1 MLKAFLAFLAFIAYQ
16 CTAAALAYL
25 IDSEALAQGTLPNAS
40 ALVTAQTAC
49 VPLLVLLLW
58 LCRMT
63 QRPLPGKGRPLPAT
77 TMAAALA
84 GFVSVASGLSLA
96 LTPLNLSDGGST
108 ALLGS
113 MSQSIGGVLLL
124 VVFGPL
130 VEELVFRESIQRL
143 LTPRT
148 GALWA
153 ATIAAASFAAVHMN
167 LAQGIPAFLLGLAL
181 GWLYVLTG
189 NIKLCYT
196 AHVINNALAVWLL
209 SRPDIEAQVATW
221 PAAAIVGA
229 GAALMALGIVL
240 LLATRRY
247 APCPTAEA
255 SDPIHPIS
263 TSKNSQPEA

>member
-25 IDSEALAQGTLPNAS
+25 IDGEALAQGTLPDAT
-40 ALVTAQTAC
+40 ALVTAQMAC
-49 VPLLVLLLW
+49 VPLIILLLW

-63 QRPLPGKGRPLPAT
+63 QRPLPGT

-84 GFVSVASGLSLA
+84 GFVGVASGLSLA

-113 MSQSIGGVLLL
+113 MSRSIGGVLLL
-124 VVFGPL
+124 TVFGPL

-153 ATIAAASFAAVHMN
+153 TVIAAASFAAVHMN
-167 LAQGIPAFLLGLAL
+167 PAQSIPAFLLGLAL
-181 GWLYVLTG
+181 GWLYILTG
-189 NIKLCYT
+189 NIKLCYS

-209 SRPDIEAQVATW
+209 SRPDIEARVSAW
-221 PAAAIVGA
+221 PAAAIVA
-229 GAALMALGIVL
+229 VGAALIALGVL
-240 LLATRRY
+240 LLLTTRRH
-247 APCPTAEA
+247 APSLTLTQFSP
-255 SDPIHPIS
+255 HS
-263 TSKNSQPEA
+263 TPSER